1 MSNTVTT
8 MRKHS
13 YLLGLLILFALLGV
27 GIAWAQYPMV
37 TAVGN
42 RVVQKYQQASCEQ
55 LWQER
60 AEKKAP
66 SEGAQDAMQMLRTD
80 PQMRAAFVS
89 IVAAP
94 VVDKMI
100 VCGMIP

>member
-1 MSNTVTT
+1 
-8 MRKHS
+8 MRKHFCLS
-13 YLLGLLILFALLGV
+13 GLLTTFALLGV

-42 RVVQKYQQASCEQ
+42 KVVEKYQTASCDQ

-60 AEKKAP
+60 AQKQAP
-66 SEGAQDAMQMLRTD
+66 SEGVQDAMQMLRAD